1 MRLKMVGGGGGY
13 LTWFGPRTMRENAL
27 LVIGFFFLLSG
38 GFKRTEKIDN
48 SHSSTPTLNRLGR
61 SQSDF
66 TFSPIGL
73 IPFFPPLSRLAIMTS
88 GNGSGCLS
96 DG

>member
-1 MRLKMVGGGGGY
+1 MRLKMEGGGGGD
-13 LTWFGPRTMRENAL
+13 LTWFRPRTMREKAL

-48 SHSSTPTLNRLGR
+48 SYSSTPTLNRLGR

-73 IPFFPPLSRLAIMTS
+73 IHFFPPLSCLAIMTS
-88 GNGSGCLS
+88 GNGSECLS